1 MPRAVATAVVIGHLC
16 PQHTPA
22 RGRCQHR
29 HNQCVRPALTS
40 LDRRILG
47 LAVPA
52 LGALIVEPL
61 YNVTD
66 TAIVGHLGKG
76 PLGGLALAAAV
87 LNLLGW
93 TSAFLQMATTS
104 QVAYRRGQDDDE
116 GVTAAVTAAYV
127 VAIGM
132 GLLVAVLVAVVG
144 PELTRLLGGHGDVQR
159 SATTYLRIS
168 AVGMPFLLLTL
179 AGTGHAQGHEDTRSP
194 LRIVLIANVV
204 NIFLEVTLV
213 YGAHLG
219 VAGSAWGTVAA
230 QVVAAALFVHAS
242 RRKLTSA
249 IVRPGRAEY
258 AVLVRNGVALVIR
271 TVALGA
277 ALAASTAIAAQ
288 VGPGTLGGHQI
299 GLQVWIL
306 LALTLDALAVPAQVY
321 VGTAYGRDNMAEA
334 ARIGRRCLQL
344 GLVASAVVGVATM
357 ALSPLLPYV
366 FTGDADVR
374 SQAVVALLLCGALQP
389 FAAIAFVLDGLL
401 LGAGAYGVLRRSMIL
416 ALLAFAPFAIATL
429 LDQRLGITGIWLAIT
444 CWLAARCFLLGRHW
458 FRLMPRTSPAA

>member
-1 MPRAVATAVVIGHLC
+1 
-16 PQHTPA
+16 
-22 RGRCQHR
+22 
-29 HNQCVRPALTS
+29 

-104 QVAYRRGQDDDE
+104 QVAYRRGQDDE
-116 GVTAAVTAAYV
+116 LGVTAAVTAAYV
-127 VAIGM
+127 VALAL

-144 PELTRLLGGHGDVQR
+144 PELTQLLGGHGEVQR
-159 SATTYLRIS
+159 NATTYLRIS
-168 AVGMPFLLLTL
+168 AIGMPFLLLTL

-204 NIFLEVTLV
+204 NVVLEVLLV

-219 VAGSAWGTVAA
+219 VAGSAWGTVVA
-230 QVVAAALFVHAS
+230 QVVAAAMFAHAS
-242 RRKLTSA
+242 RRRITSA

-277 ALAASTAIAAQ
+277 ALTASTAIAAQ
-288 VGPGTLGGHQI
+288 VGPSTLGGHQI

-321 VGTAYGRDNMAEA
+321 VGTAFGRANLDDAK
-334 ARIGRRCLQL
+334 RIGRRCLQL

-357 ALSPLLPYV
+357 ALSPVLPYV
-366 FTGDADVR
+366 FTGDSDVR
-374 SQAVVALLLCGALQP
+374 SHAVIALILCGALQP

-401 LGAGAYGVLRRSMIL
+401 LGAGAYAALRRSMIL
-416 ALLAFAPFAIATL
+416 ALLAFAPFAVATL
-429 LDQRLGITGIWLAIT
+429 LDHHLGIVGIWLAIT
-444 CWLAARCFLLGRHW
+444 CWLAARCALLGRHW
-458 FRLMPRTSPAA
+458 LRLLPA

>member
-1 MPRAVATAVVIGHLC
+1 
-16 PQHTPA
+16 
-22 RGRCQHR
+22 
-29 HNQCVRPALTS
+29 VRLALTS

-66 TAIVGHLGKG
+66 TAIVGHLGKA

-104 QVAYRRGQDDDE
+104 QVAYRRGQDDE
-116 GVTAAVTAAYV
+116 QGVTAAVTAAYV
-127 VAIGM
+127 VALAL

-144 PELTRLLGGHGDVQR
+144 PELTRLLGGHGEVQR
-159 SATTYLRIS
+159 NATTYLRIS

-204 NIFLEVTLV
+204 NVFLEVLLV

-219 VAGSAWGTVAA
+219 VAGSAWGTVVA
-230 QVVAAALFVHAS
+230 QVVAAAMFTYAS
-242 RRKLTSA
+242 RRRITSA

-258 AVLVRNGVALVIR
+258 AVLVHNGVALVIR

-277 ALAASTAIAAQ
+277 ALTASTAIAAQ
-288 VGPGTLGGHQI
+288 VGPSTLGAHQI
-299 GLQVWIL
+299 GLQIWIL

-321 VGTAYGRDNMAEA
+321 VGTAFGRDNMEDAK
-334 ARIGRRCLQL
+334 RIGRRCLQL
-344 GLVASAVVGVATM
+344 GLIASAIVGVATM
-357 ALSPLLPYV
+357 VLSPVLPYV
-366 FTGDADVR
+366 FTGDSDVR
-374 SQAVVALLLCGALQP
+374 SHAVIALLLCGALQP

-401 LGAGAYGVLRRSMIL
+401 LGAGEYGALRRSMIL
-416 ALLAFAPFAIATL
+416 ALLAFAPFAVATL
-429 LDQRLGITGIWLAIT
+429 LDHSLGIVGVWLAIT
-444 CWLAARCFLLGRHW
+444 CWLAARCALLGRHW
-458 FRLMPRTSPAA
+458 LRLLPA